1 MSTHVNVNT
10 LDFSFRN
17 YFVKITLLSKL
28 CNVIHPF
35 ISGLCG
41 GLESIL
47 AVIKGTSGTSWTG
60 CHGARRGNRTNSYFI
75 HSVGGHTG
83 TRRRRKH
90 RKGPPGWWFQTLHPL
105 SVLEKI
111 IPFSPALGLFL
122 RKVRSYW
129 LLDWP
134 KEILPLFS
142 AALVKG

>member
-60 CHGARRGNRTNSYFI
+60 CHGARRVTE
-75 HSVGGHTG
+75 
-83 TRRRRKH
+83 
-90 RKGPPGWWFQTLHPL
+90 QTAI
-105 SVLEKI
+105 SFTVLEVTQAQEEDANTERAHLAGGFK
-111 IPFSPALGLFL
+111 LCTLFL
-122 RKVRSYW
+122 CLKRSSRS
-129 LLDWP
+129 LL
-134 KEILPLFS
+134 L
-142 AALVKG
+142 